1 MADTDGK
8 TGAPVTIKKYANRR
22 LYNTATSSY
31 VTLEYLCQ
39 MVKDNVDFVV
49 YDAKSGEDITRSVLT
64 QIIVEEEAKG
74 QNLLPI
80 DFLRQVIGCYGDAM
94 QQTLLPRFLEHSM
107 STFMNNQ
114 TKMQETLRESFGN
127 VFPIGSLDDLGRQN
141 MNMFEKAMELF
152 KPFGGSAGE
161 QADTATQ
168 SRPATA
174 AEDDKIDAL
183 TQKLDALQMQIDAL
197 SKKRG

>member
-1 MADTDGK
+1 M
-8 TGAPVTIKKYANRR
+8 
-22 LYNTATSSY
+22 
-31 VTLEYLCQ
+31 
-39 MVKDNVDFVV
+39 
-49 YDAKSGEDITRSVLT
+49 
-64 QIIVEEEAKG
+64 
-74 QNLLPI
+74 LPI

>member
-1 MADTDGK
+1 MADTEGK
-8 TGAPVTIKKYANRR
+8 ADAPVTIKKYANRR

-49 YDAKSGEDITRSVLT
+49 FDAKSSEDITRSVLT

-152 KPFGGSAGE
+152 KPFGGGSGE
-161 QADTATQ
+161 KTD
-168 SRPATA
+168 A
-174 AEDDKIDAL
+174 AEPSKPAADDDKIEAL

-197 SKKRG
+197 SKK